1 MPTEK
6 NQSSS
11 GNASIGLC
19 NIGHLQMQPW
29 QGQFWGNKGGS
40 IDCALRLSSHSIKLE
55 DYYWTIFT
63 FFFKKL
69 NAFKGKKGVSILV
82 LTNCILPIKIR
93 GLLDLQEIER
103 EAA

>member
-1 MPTEK
+1 
-6 NQSSS
+6 
-11 GNASIGLC
+11 
-19 NIGHLQMQPW
+19 
-29 QGQFWGNKGGS
+29 
-40 IDCALRLSSHSIKLE
+40 LE